1 MKKLLTIF
9 SFILLLFI
17 SLVVMFCS
25 NEKVTGGG
33 GDTGGNG
40 DWDTPPN
47 TIIQSGSWTYKVDG
61 YRYTMTVEINAE
73 DRTVSF
79 ISNNILLAKE
89 KYDDVFN
96 PNYEYDYYFEKGAG

>member
-47 TIIQSGSWTYKVDG
+47 TIIQDGSYTYTLNGDKW
-61 YRYTMTVEINAE
+61 EIPLFKA
-73 DRTVSF
+73 VLGH
-79 ISNNILLAKE
+79 IK
-89 KYDDVFN
+89 
-96 PNYEYDYYFEKGAG
+96 